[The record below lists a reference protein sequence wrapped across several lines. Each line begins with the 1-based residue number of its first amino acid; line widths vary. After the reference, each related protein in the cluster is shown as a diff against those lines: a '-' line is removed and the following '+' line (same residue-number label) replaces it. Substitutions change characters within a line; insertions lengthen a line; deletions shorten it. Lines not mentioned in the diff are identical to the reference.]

1 MSLCHNGAPPM
12 FLPWSNVTVTTDQK
26 AITRGIQISMG
37 TPPQIVSLRPST
49 ADDNLYVVNKAQ
61 CAPQYNDSCIG
72 QFGGVFDYSASKS
85 FVQVAEGQWNGT
97 DQGNPSQL
105 SFVYFN
111 DLLTFGNASIYG
123 FPSSYDQPGYGG
135 QGVMPLGSSSDFL
148 RVAVESGAVPSTVFG
163 LWTGSRSIDHP
174 VDGSLV
180 VGGYDTTR
188 INGTLTTFNS
198 LEQCEMCVII
208 TSLAYEDETG
218 STNLFSNSSQSIQ
231 INLQPSERA
240 LNVPQNVWENFQK
253 ATNAVYNDSYLT
265 YPSTAVPT
273 GNLVVTLQN
282 GYKTTI
288 PAEELFYYPRGYND
302 DGQYT
307 VIDNTYQIATLFN
320 TTNDGYVLD
329 WGIPYMTMNY
339 VIADYKRS
347 QFKMAPA
354 IRTDFE
360 SQGGGYVL
368 QASCDPVVS
377 ATASTT
383 TSSTSTSTA
392 GPVSSSASPSHGSS
406 SKNIGPIVGGVV
418 GGVLGLILIV
428 GGLALLFYRSRRR
441 RNASGA
447 PGEHGQPTMT
457 TPMMGDANAAQNGGS
472 AADRYSH
479 WTAMSPTEARSEL
492 GGSEK
497 VNGTTASV
505 NQWLSSQASDT
516 QTVVSSNSPNP
527 NVGATLGYNMGSPQ
541 IPSSHMQPQM
551 GTMDRPFEM
560 PAQTWDSR

>member
-1 MSLCHNGAPPM
+1 MSLCQNGAPPM
-12 FLPWSNVTVTTDQK
+12 FLSWSNVTVTTDQQ
-26 AITRGIQISMG
+26 AISRGIQVSMG

-72 QFGGVFDYSASKS
+72 QFGGVFDYSTSKS
-85 FVQVAEGQWNGT
+85 FLQVAEGQWNGT
-97 DQGNPSQL
+97 DEGNPNQL

-111 DLLTFGNASIYG
+111 DVLTFGNASVDG
-123 FPSSYDQPGYGG
+123 FPASYDEPGYGG

-148 RVAVESGAVPSTVFG
+148 RVAMESGAVPSTVFG
-163 LWTGSRSIDHP
+163 LWTGSRSTANP

-218 STNLFSNSSQSIQ
+218 STSLFSNSSESLQV
-231 INLQPSERA
+231 NLQPSERS

-253 ATNAVYNDSYLT
+253 ATNGILLNASYLS

-273 GNLVVTLQN
+273 GQLVVTLQN

-320 TTNDGYVLD
+320 ASNDGYVLN
-329 WGIPYMTMNY
+329 WGIPFMTMNY
-339 VIADYKRS
+339 VIGDYKRS

-354 IRTDFE
+354 IRTNFE
-360 SQGGGYVL
+360 NQGGGYAL
-368 QASCDPVVS
+368 KASCDPVAT
-377 ATASTT
+377 ATASS
-383 TSSTSTSTA
+383 TSSIIVSTSTA
-392 GPVSSSASPSHGSS
+392 GATTSSASASKDSS
-406 SKNIGPIVGGVV
+406 SNNKNIGPIVGGVV

-441 RNASGA
+441 RNIPGA
-447 PGEHGQPTMT
+447 AGEHGQPTMT
-457 TPMMGDANAAQNGGS
+457 TPMMGDGNAAQNAGS
-472 AADRYSH
+472 AADRHSH

-492 GGSEK
+492 NGSEK
-497 VNGTTASV
+497 MNGTTASV
-505 NQWLSSQASDT
+505 NQWLSSQGSDT
-516 QTVVSSNSPNP
+516 QTVVSSNSP

-541 IPSSHMQPQM
+541 ATSPQM

>member
-1 MSLCHNGAPPM
+1 MSLCQNGSPPM

-37 TPPQIVSLRPST
+37 TPPQIVSLRPSN

-72 QFGGVFDYSASKS
+72 QFGGVFDYGASKT
-85 FVQVAEGQWNGT
+85 FLQVAEGQWNGT

-111 DLLTFGNASIYG
+111 DVLTFGNATIYG

-135 QGVMPLGSSSDFL
+135 QGVMPLGSGSDFL
-148 RVAVESGAVPSTVFG
+148 RIAVESGAVPSTVYG

-188 INGTLTTFNS
+188 INGSLTTFNS
-198 LEQCEMCVII
+198 LEQCEMCVVI
-208 TSLAYEDETG
+208 TSLAYEDESG
-218 STNLFSNSSQSIQ
+218 STNLFSNASESLQV
-231 INLQPSERA
+231 NLQPSERA
-240 LNVPQNVWENFQK
+240 LNVPQNVWENFMK

-288 PAEELFYYPRGYND
+288 PSEELFYYPRGYD
-302 DGQYT
+302 DEGKYT
-307 VIDNTYQIATLFN
+307 VIDNTYQIATMFN
-320 TTNDGYVLD
+320 YTNDGYVLD

-339 VIADYKRS
+339 IIADYKRS

-368 QASCDPVVS
+368 QASCDPVT
-377 ATASTT
+377 ATATSTT
-383 TSSTSTSTA
+383 SVSTGTSTA
-392 GPVSSSASPSHGSS
+392 TTSASASHSGGGN
-406 SKNIGPIVGGVV
+406 KNIGPIVGGVV

-441 RNASGA
+441 KNNAGA
-447 PGEHGQPTMT
+447 AAEHGQPTLT
-457 TPMMGDANAAQNGGS
+457 TPMMGNASPGPNGGS
-472 AADRYSH
+472 TADRYSH
-479 WTAMSPTEARSEL
+479 WTAMSPTEAPSEL
-492 GGSEK
+492 GGAEK
-497 VNGTTASV
+497 MNGTTASV

-516 QTVVSSNSPNP
+516 QTVVSSTSPNP

-541 IPSSHMQPQM
+541 T
-551 GTMDRPFEM
+551 GTMERPFEM
-560 PAQTWDSR
+560 PAQTWDTR